1 MRRRGLTRA
10 EPCVG
15 SVRRIETPALLVRSV
30 LFGESDLV
38 VTFFTKTEGKLSAMV
53 RGARRSQKRF
63 GGALEPIHGLAVRL
77 ADRGKELC
85 SLEEARVERPR
96 SGITGDL
103 TRMDAAGH
111 ALRWV
116 RHLCPPRTPEPVVW
130 DALVAVLDA
139 LDGRPGS
146 GDPVVA
152 TAPAQHLAVFG
163 LRLLAAMGYAL
174 DLVQCVSCGKP
185 CPPGRSAFV
194 DAVRGGLV
202 CMTCGGARRTISAD
216 LRQAALAL
224 SSPSSQGR
232 TPTGPSE
239 RVLTAEEAGDL
250 VDLVEEGLV
259 AHASFESAPSAPS
272 LLARG
277 KTGKGGSPGGHDPRQ
292 GRRI

>member
-1 MRRRGLTRA
+1 M
-10 EPCVG
+10 
-15 SVRRIETPALLVRSV
+15 RSV

-63 GGALEPIHGLAVRL
+63 GGALEPIHGLAIRL

-103 TRMDAAGH
+103 ARMDAAGH

-116 RHLCPPRTPEPVVW
+116 RHLCPPRTPEPGVW

-139 LDGRPGS
+139 LDVLPGPD
-146 GDPVVA
+146 DPAVA
-152 TAPAQHLAVFG
+152 IAPAQHLAEFG

-194 DAVRGGLV
+194 DAARGGLV
-202 CMTCGGARRTISAD
+202 CMTCGGARRTISGD
-216 LRQAALAL
+216 LRVAALAL
-224 SSPSSQGR
+224 SSRSSPSSQGR
-232 TPTGPSE
+232 TPTDPSE

-272 LLARG
+272 LPARG
-277 KTGKGGSPGGHDPRQ
+277 NTGKGGSPGGHDPR
-292 GRRI
+292 